1 MASCRAERGP
11 YAMGDTLRGLVLA
24 GGTGSRLRPL
34 TYTRSKQL
42 LPVANRPI
50 LFYAIE
56 ALVAA
61 GITEVGVV
69 VGDTAREV
77 EAAVGSGSQWGCRIT
92 YIPQAAPLGLA
103 HAVAVAAPFLDGHPF
118 LMYLGDN
125 LLKGG
130 VSDFARRFREADW
143 DAGILLTAVP
153 HPEHFGVAVV
163 DDQTGGVVRLVEKP
177 AVPPSNLALVGVYLF
192 RPVIFDV
199 VHGLRPSARGELEIT
214 DALQQL
220 LDRGRSVHA
229 ERVQG
234 WWKDTGKPEDLLAA
248 NRLVLEDLS
257 PQRAAGAQV
266 DDESQVSGRVVLSDG
281 VVVRR
286 STLRGPVVL
295 GPGTVVED
303 SFIGP
308 FTSLGSGVRVHHTEI
323 ENSIVLADVVLDD
336 VPGRIDGSLLG
347 QGTRVTRRRTAPHAI
362 TLVTGDHC
370 LVEVL

>member
-1 MASCRAERGP
+1 VGE
-11 YAMGDTLRGLVLA
+11 DLRGLVLA

-69 VGDTAREV
+69 VGDTAREI
-77 EAAVGSGSQWGCRIT
+77 EAALGDGSALGCRIT
-92 YIPQAAPLGLA
+92 YVPQERPLGLA
-103 HAVAVAAPFLDGHPF
+103 HAVLTAEPFLKHHPF

-130 VSDFARRFREADW
+130 VTGFCERFRRSDW
-143 DAGILLTAVP
+143 DSAILLTPVD
-153 HPEHFGVAVV
+153 HPERFGVAEMA
-163 DDQTGGVVRLVEKP
+163 GERVVRLTEKP
-177 AVPPSNLALVGVYLF
+177 AHPPSNLALVGVYLF
-192 RPVIFDV
+192 RPVIFDAV
-199 VHGLRPSARGELEIT
+199 RSLRPSARGEYEIT
-214 DALQQL
+214 DALQRL
-220 LDRGRSVHA
+220 VDDGRAVHA
-229 ERVQG
+229 ERVEG
-234 WWKDTGKPEDLLAA
+234 WWKDTGKPEDLLEA
-248 NRLVLEDLS
+248 NRLVLEDLAPEIDTKAS
-257 PQRAAGAQV
+257 V
-266 DDESQVSGRVVLSDG
+266 DDESHVSGRVRLAAD
-281 VVVRR
+281 VVIRR
-286 STLRGPVVL
+286 STVRGPVVI

-303 SFIGP
+303 AFVGP
-308 FTSLGSGVRVHHTEI
+308 FTSVGPRVQIVRTEI
-323 ENSIVLADVVLDD
+323 ENSIVLADAVLDD

-347 QGTRVTRRRTAPHAI
+347 QGTRVSRRRAAPHAL

>member
-1 MASCRAERGP
+1 
-11 YAMGDTLRGLVLA
+11 MGDTLRGLVLA

-42 LPVANRPI
+42 LPVANRPM

-69 VGDTAREV
+69 VGDTAREI
-77 EAAVGSGSQWGCRIT
+77 EAAVGSGAQFGCRIT

-103 HAVAVAAPFLDGHPF
+103 HAVAVAAPFLGGHPF

-130 VSDFARRFREADW
+130 VSDLARRFREADW
-143 DAGILLTAVP
+143 DAAILLTAVP
-153 HPEHFGVAVV
+153 HPEQFGVAVV
-163 DDQTGGVVRLVEKP
+163 DEAGGVVRLVEKP

-199 VHGLRPSARGELEIT
+199 VRHLKPSARGELEIT
-214 DALQQL
+214 DALQLL
-220 LDRGRSVHA
+220 LDRGRPVHA

-234 WWKDTGKPEDLLAA
+234 WWKDTGKPEDLLEA

-257 PQRAAGAQV
+257 PGRAASAQV
-266 DDESQVSGRVVLSDG
+266 DDASHVSGRVVLSDG

-286 STLRGPVVL
+286 STLRGPIIL

-308 FTSLGSGVRVHHTEI
+308 FTSLGPGVRVIRTEM
-323 ENSIVLADVVLDD
+323 ENSIVLADAVLDD

-347 QGTRVTRRRTAPHAI
+347 QGTRVTRRRMAPHAI

-370 LVEVL
+370 IVEVL

>member
-1 MASCRAERGP
+1 MLVANAGE
-11 YAMGDTLRGLVLA
+11 ALKGLVLA

-42 LPVANRPI
+42 LPVANQPI
-50 LFYAIE
+50 LFYAID

-61 GITEVGVV
+61 GITDVGVV
-69 VGDTAREV
+69 VGDTAREI
-77 EAAVGSGSQWGCRIT
+77 EAAVGDGRALGCRIT

-103 HAVAVAAPFLDGHPF
+103 HAVATAAPFLDGHPF

-130 VSDFARRFREADW
+130 VAHFAQRFLESDW
-143 DAGILLTAVP
+143 DAGIMLTAVP
-153 HPEHFGVAVV
+153 HPEQFGVAVV
-163 DDQTGGVVRLVEKP
+163 DERTGGVVRLVEKP
-177 AVPPSNLALVGVYLF
+177 AIPPSNLALVGVYLF
-192 RPVIFDV
+192 RPAIFDV
-199 VHGLRPSARGELEIT
+199 VDGLSPSARGELEIT
-214 DALQQL
+214 DALQEL
-220 LDRGRSVHA
+220 LDRGRTVHA
-229 ERVQG
+229 EQVDG
-234 WWKDTGKPEDLLAA
+234 WWKDTGKPEDLLEA
-248 NRLVLEDLS
+248 NRLVLEDLE
-257 PQRAAGAQV
+257 PLRAANASV
-266 DDESQVSGRVVLSDG
+266 DAESQVSGRVALHAG

-295 GPGTVVED
+295 GPGTIVED

-308 FTSLGSGVRVHHTEI
+308 FTSLGGGVRVVHTEI
-323 ENSIVLADVVLDD
+323 ENSIVLAEAVLED

-347 QGTRVTRRRTAPHAI
+347 QGTRVTRRRAAPRAI